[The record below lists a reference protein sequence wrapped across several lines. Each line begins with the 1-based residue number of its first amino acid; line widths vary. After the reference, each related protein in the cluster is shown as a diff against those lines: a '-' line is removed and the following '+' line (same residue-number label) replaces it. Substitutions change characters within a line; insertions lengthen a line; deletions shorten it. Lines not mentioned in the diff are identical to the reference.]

1 MRVKMRHLALLVS
14 VVALAFGMW
23 GCPPDSTTT
32 SASGSQAASGLIVP
46 SQVNVVTAQPAQ

>member
-14 VVALAFGMW
+14 VVALACGMW

-32 SASGSQAASGLIVP
+32 STSGSQAAASGLEVP
-46 SQVNVVTAQPAQ
+46 SQVNVVTAQ